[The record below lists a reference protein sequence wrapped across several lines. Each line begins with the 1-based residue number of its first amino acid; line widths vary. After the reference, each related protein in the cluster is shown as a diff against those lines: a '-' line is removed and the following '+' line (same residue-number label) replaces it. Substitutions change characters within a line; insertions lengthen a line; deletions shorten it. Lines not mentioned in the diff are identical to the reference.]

1 MEKKTLL
8 LATIPIVGVF
18 VVATLL
24 YLWLAPDV
32 ASKMIVY
39 MFCFGTLIIQGT
51 ASCVLW
57 HYVGSSHAMPV
68 VVSGSAFTLSIL
80 VAGCMI
86 LAVDVPFGMALYF
99 LVIFSVLYLVCV
111 GYLACVATDDLW
123 NQAENTIVEL
133 PSVRHSLHDWLQS
146 LKATFSRR
154 RPGETDAERHVR
166 NSNMTHPGPFT
177 PHPPVSHGPPPLPGR
192 DE

>member
-8 LATIPIVGVF
+8 LATIPIVGVL

-24 YLWLAPDV
+24 YLWLAPNV

-39 MFCFGTLIIQGT
+39 MFCFGTLIVQGT
-51 ASCVLW
+51 VSGVLW
-57 HYVGSSHAMPV
+57 HFIGSSHAMPV
-68 VVSGSAFTLSIL
+68 VVSGSAFTLSTL

-86 LAVDVPFGMALYF
+86 LVLDVPFRMALYF
-99 LVIFSVLYLVCV
+99 LAIFSMLYFVCV
-111 GYLACVATDDLW
+111 GYLTCVAADDLW
-123 NQAENTIVEL
+123 NRAANTIVEL
-133 PSVRHSLHDWLQS
+133 PSIRRSLRDWLQA
-146 LKATFSRR
+146 LKGTFSRR
-154 RPGETDAERHVR
+154 QPGETDAERHVR
-166 NSNMTHPGPFT
+166 NSNMSHPGPFT